1 MNTKIFTRL
10 AATVLVGA
18 VIATGAVGCAPS
30 GATASSPAAA
40 SSTFKPVDATAPRLA
55 SVDNFR
61 DVAGKDGYQVKGGKM
76 RRGVVY
82 RSNALTLTPADLAT
96 VDKLGI
102 STDIDLRTPSEIKQT
117 PDVLPA
123 GVEYIN
129 VNFMG
134 GDSAASGALPT
145 TTADAVTMMQK
156 ANSSMAES
164 ETSQTSLRRVLTAI
178 LNSDGAVIIHCTA
191 GKDRTGYVSAI
202 LQSIAGASTDTI
214 YQDYLLTND
223 YTKARVDQTVAAM
236 RAKQGDQA
244 ADAFAAVYG
253 VQKSFLRAGL
263 DAIKTKDGTVHDYL
277 TKTIGLTDAQI
288 SALHDKLVEAD

>member
-18 VIATGAVGCAPS
+18 MIVTGVAGCAPA
-30 GATASSPAAA
+30 GATASPAAA

-61 DVAGKDGYQVKGGKM
+61 DVAGKDGYPVQGGKM

-117 PDVLPA
+117 PDVLPD

-129 VNFMG
+129 VNFIG
-134 GDSAASGALPT
+134 GDSAASGSLPD
-145 TTADAVTMMQK
+145 TAAAAVAMMQK
-156 ANSSMAES
+156 ANASMADS
-164 ETSQTSLRRVLTAI
+164 ETSQTSLRRVLMAI
-178 LNSDGAVIIHCTA
+178 LDSDGAAIIHCSA

-202 LQSIAGASTDTI
+202 LQSIAGASTNTI

-236 RAKQGDQA
+236 RAQQGDQA
-244 ADAFAAVYG
+244 ADAYAALGG
-253 VQKSFLRAGL
+253 VQKSYLQAGM
-263 DAIKTKDGTVHDYL
+263 DAIKAKDGTVHDYL
-277 TKTIGLTDAQI
+277 TKAIGLTDAQI
-288 SALHDKLVEAD
+288 SALHDKLVESD

>member
-18 VIATGAVGCAPS
+18 VIATGAAGCAPA

-202 LQSIAGASTDTI
+202 LQSIAGASTNTI

-236 RAKQGDQA
+236 RA
-244 ADAFAAVYG
+244 
-253 VQKSFLRAGL
+253 
-263 DAIKTKDGTVHDYL
+263 
-277 TKTIGLTDAQI
+277 
-288 SALHDKLVEAD
+288 